1 MGKKK
6 KNLSK
11 NKQSELLRKQGYS
24 YSQINKMDSATRQ
37 KISNLIIS
45 DQQEQRKEKQRQKTG
60 QRPSKSA
67 SAKKNARELQYQNRI
82 TKKRF
87 ALEKLGFSEAMQRG
101 KISNKKIDSIRLSDI
116 ENGNVSRSKYPW
128 LYYNQ
133 AFDFD
138 RVYKFKN
145 NKRMFVA
152 FRDYQ
157 GELDIEDALREFSG
171 RSDAELLD
179 FLQAIVELPPTWR
192 RGVSGSSSG
201 KAGDFKFMIAPQPVI
216 DTFNRE
222 AYNETRRNKRAKA
235 TADSPKNRRKKK
247 RQQYKGD
254 NVGFQVLKNGR
265 RVSYDKVTPH
275 NLLVLANAIM
285 YNVTESD
292 RLSFYTR
299 FYADMTK
306 DIPDMR
312 DILPRPKY

>member
-1 MGKKK
+1 MSKKK
-6 KNLSK
+6 RKTISK
-11 NKQSELLRKQGYS
+11 KKQSELLRKQGYS
-24 YSQINKMDSATRQ
+24 YSQINKMYSATRT
-37 KISNLIIS
+37 KISTLIIS
-45 DQQEQRKEKQRQKTG
+45 DQNDQRKEKQSQKN
-60 QRPSKSA
+60 RDKSVT
-67 SAKKNARELQYQNRI
+67 SAKRKRELQYQNRV

-87 ALEKLGFSEAMQRG
+87 ALERMGFSDAMQRG
-101 KISNKKIDSIRLSDI
+101 KISNKKIDSIKLSDI
-116 ENGNVSRSKYPW
+116 ENGNVNRESYPW
-128 LYYNQ
+128 LYYNTG
-133 AFDFD
+133 FDFN
-138 RVYKFKN
+138 RVYKFKG

-179 FLQAIVELPPTWR
+179 FLQGIVDTPPTYQ

-235 TADSPKNRRKKK
+235 AADSPKNRRKKK

-265 RVSYDKVTPH
+265 RVSYDEVTPH

-299 FYADMTK
+299 FYTDIIK
-306 DIPDMR
+306 DIPDMAE
-312 DILPRPKY
+312 ILPRPKY

>member
-1 MGKKK
+1 MSKKK
-6 KNLSK
+6 RKTISK
-11 NKQSELLRKQGYS
+11 KRQSELLRKQGYS
-24 YSQINKMDSATRQ
+24 YAQINKMNSATRN
-37 KISNLIIS
+37 KISTLIIS
-45 DQQEQRKEKQRQKTG
+45 DQNDQRKEKQSQKN
-60 QRPSKSA
+60 RDKSVT
-67 SAKKNARELQYQNRI
+67 SAKRKRELQYQNRVI
-82 TKKRF
+82 KKRF
-87 ALEKLGFSEAMQRG
+87 ALEKMGFSDAMQRG
-101 KISNKKIDSIRLSDI
+101 KISNKKIDSIKLSDI
-116 ENGNVSRSKYPW
+116 ENGNVNRESYPW
-128 LYYNQ
+128 LYYNVG
-133 AFDFD
+133 FDFN
-138 RVYKFKN
+138 RVYKFKG

-179 FLQAIVELPPTWR
+179 FLQGIVDTPPTYQ

-201 KAGDFKFMIAPQPVI
+201 KAGDFKFIIAPQPVI

-222 AYNETRRNKRAKA
+222 SYNETRRNKRVKA
-235 TADSPKNRRKKK
+235 AADSPKNRRKKK

-265 RVSYDKVTPH
+265 RVSYDEVTPY

-299 FYADMTK
+299 FYTDIVK
-306 DIPDMR
+306 DIPDMAE
-312 DILPRPKY
+312 ILPRPKY

>member
-1 MGKKK
+1 MSKKK

-11 NKQSELLRKQGYS
+11 NKQSELLRKQGYT
-24 YSQINKMDSATRQ
+24 YAQINKMDSATRN
-37 KISNLIIS
+37 KISTLIIS
-45 DQQEQRKEKQRQKTG
+45 DQNDQRKEKQSQKN
-60 QRPSKSA
+60 RDKSLT
-67 SAKKNARELQYQNRI
+67 SAKRKRELQYQNRV

-87 ALEKLGFSEAMQRG
+87 ALESMGFSDAMQRG

-116 ENGNVSRSKYPW
+116 ENGNVNRETYPW
-128 LYYNQ
+128 LYYDTG
-133 AFDFD
+133 FDFN
-138 RVYKFKN
+138 RVYKFKAG
-145 NKRMFVA
+145 KRMFVA

-179 FLQAIVELPPTWR
+179 FLQGIVDTPPTYQ

-201 KAGDFKFMIAPQPVI
+201 KAGDFKFIIAPQPVI

-235 TADSPKNRRKKK
+235 AADSPKNRRKKK

-265 RVSYDKVTPH
+265 RVSYDEVTPH

-299 FYADMTK
+299 FYTDIIK
-306 DIPDMR
+306 DIPDMAE
-312 DILPRPKY
+312 ILPRPKY